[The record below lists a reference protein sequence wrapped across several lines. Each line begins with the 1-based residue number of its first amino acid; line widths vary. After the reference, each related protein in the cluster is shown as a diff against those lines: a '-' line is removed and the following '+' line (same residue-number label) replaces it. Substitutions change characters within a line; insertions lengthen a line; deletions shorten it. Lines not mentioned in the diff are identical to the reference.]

1 MAILAACLAALLAGA
16 AFARGR
22 PQRWRDAALAAIGGA
37 GLAAL
42 AAGTAGDEPAVG
54 LGLGVAVA
62 AALARLARTGREPQ
76 AAVVVLLGLLGLR
89 LGVAAGGWLPL
100 HPDEAQYWDW
110 SRTPDLAYLS
120 KPGGIAWLIR
130 AWSALA
136 GDGLAALRLL
146 GVALGTATIALTWQ
160 AAHAAGRDRGIA
172 WTATALAALLP
183 LHACTTG
190 LVTTDAPLLLCWSAF
205 LAVLLRTPA
214 AGAPPA
220 WWHGPALGLLLAAG
234 VNAKYAMLYAPVALA
249 AAATLPQ
256 VRAWLRTPAPW
267 IALALGCLG
276 LLPLLLW
283 NQAHGQLGWL
293 HLAGQA
299 GMDRAWALRPLRP
312 LEYLAGQLAV
322 GLPASLLLPWAV
334 AWAWRGRLQQPAAW
348 ILACAALAPL
358 AALLAASLLG
368 KVQANWP
375 AMAWIP
381 AAILSA
387 WWLHAAAGG
396 RARRIAILAGILA
409 ASAAVLIAA
418 VPTLR
423 QRWPHLPPS
432 VPERKLAG
440 YATVAAEVDR
450 LVALQPERTLT
461 LTGAYDLAA
470 ELAWHNRHLP
480 RPVCARF
487 GRRASQ
493 YDLWP
498 GLDGGK
504 AGWDAV
510 WAQELDRADR
520 LDGDL
525 RDRLPRG
532 LADDFAGLDQP
543 RLVRVQHGGR
553 TWRIFLVVRLRGFDG
568 SLDSADQPPTTPK
581 YSR

>member
-1 MAILAACLAALLAGA
+1 M
-16 AFARGR
+16 FARLLITTFCLTLTPLVVAQDLSIVRTFTG
-22 PQRWRDAALAAIGGA
+22 WRDGA
-37 GLAAL
+37 SFKRISEYFDGK
-42 AAGTAGDEPAVG
+42 EN
-54 LGLGVAVA
+54 
-62 AALARLARTGREPQ
+62 TGRETVLRTHPEQ
-76 AAVVVLLGLLGLR
+76 RTGYYFLVRVANPGAPLPVRFMDAWTVVER
-89 LGVAAGGWLPL
+89 SWRRPL
-100 HPDEAQYWDW
+100 SH
-110 SRTPDLAYLS
+110 L
-120 KPGGIAWLIR
+120 
-130 AWSALA
+130 
-136 GDGLAALRLL
+136 ALRLKF
-146 GVALGTATIALTWQ
+146 AFY
-160 AAHAAGRDRGIA
+160 
-172 WTATALAALLP
+172 P
-183 LHACTTG
+183 L
-190 LVTTDAPLLLCWSAF
+190 
-205 LAVLLRTPA
+205 
-214 AGAPPA
+214 
-220 WWHGPALGLLLAAG
+220 
-234 VNAKYAMLYAPVALA
+234 
-249 AAATLPQ
+249 
-256 VRAWLRTPAPW
+256 
-267 IALALGCLG
+267 
-276 LLPLLLW
+276 
-283 NQAHGQLGWL
+283 
-293 HLAGQA
+293 
-299 GMDRAWALRPLRP
+299 
-312 LEYLAGQLAV
+312 
-322 GLPASLLLPWAV
+322 
-334 AWAWRGRLQQPAAW
+334 
-348 ILACAALAPL
+348 LACAALSPL
-358 AALLAASLLG
+358 VALLTASLLG

-396 RARRIAILAGILA
+396 RARRIAIIGSIVAAAGAIA
-409 ASAAVLIAA
+409 IAA

-423 QRWPHLPPS
+423 LRWPDLPPS

-450 LVALQPERTLT
+450 LLALQPDRTCT

-532 LADDFAGLDQP
+532 LAADFASLDQP

-553 TWRIFLVVRLRGFDG
+553 TWRIFLVVRLHGFDG